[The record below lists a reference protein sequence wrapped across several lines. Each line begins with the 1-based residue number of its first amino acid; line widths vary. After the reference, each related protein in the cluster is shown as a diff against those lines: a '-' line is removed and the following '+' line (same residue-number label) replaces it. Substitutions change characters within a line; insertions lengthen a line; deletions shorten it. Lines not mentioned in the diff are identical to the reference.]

1 MQPPKPTRRPI
12 GIDEACKILHKAKST
27 VYTLSR
33 QGLIPSCRQG
43 GKLYFFE
50 EELLKYIDSGKVT
63 TAAEIQAEA
72 EQRIYKG
79 TRYGR

>member
-1 MQPPKPTRRPI
+1 
-12 GIDEACKILHKAKST
+12 
-27 VYTLSR
+27 
-33 QGLIPSCRQG
+33 
-43 GKLYFFE
+43 LYFFE
-50 EELLKYIDSGKVT
+50 DELLKYIDSGKVT